1 MWVPVGDP
9 TKRDWMAVGVG
20 VYPPGASQVFD
31 CCGYQS
37 WGDDNTL
44 LLQYDLLLMIEGN
57 C

>member
-44 LLQYDLLLMIEGN
+44 LL
-57 C
+57 